1 MATKYHHGNLRQEV
15 LAAAADLIASRGVDA
30 LSMRDLARQAGVSHG
45 APAHH
50 FGERRGLLTALA
62 TDGFQRLA
70 TILEP
75 SVTAEHFDQTAVAYV
90 RFAATHPGHFDVMFR
105 SECLDLQDRDLR
117 AAQQR
122 TSQLLAVGVDL
133 IDDDRLVIDR
143 PDARH
148 AAWSLVH
155 GLAALWRYF

>member
-1 MATKYHHGNLRQEV
+1 IEFPQSRQWLVVNKPSLWLYSSQCLVICYAGAMATKYHHGNLRQEV

-30 LSMRDLARQAGVSHG
+30 LSMRDLARQAVVSHG

-50 FGERRGLLTALA
+50 FGDRRGLLTALA
-62 TDGFQRLA
+62 TDGFLRLA

-122 TSQLLAVGVDL
+122 
-133 IDDDRLVIDR
+133 
-143 PDARH
+143 
-148 AAWSLVH
+148 
-155 GLAALWRYF
+155 

>member
-1 MATKYHHGNLRQEV
+1 
-15 LAAAADLIASRGVDA
+15 SRGVDA

-50 FGERRGLLTALA
+50 FGDRRGLLTALA

-105 SECLDLQDRDLR
+105 DRKSTRLNSSHVSISYAVFCLKKKNRNR
-117 AAQQR
+117 R
-122 TSQLLAVGVDL
+122 HRGRGV
-133 IDDDRLVIDR
+133 
-143 PDARH
+143 
-148 AAWSLVH
+148 
-155 GLAALWRYF
+155 

>member
-1 MATKYHHGNLRQEV
+1 
-15 LAAAADLIASRGVDA
+15 
-30 LSMRDLARQAGVSHG
+30 
-45 APAHH
+45 
-50 FGERRGLLTALA
+50 
-62 TDGFQRLA
+62 GFQLLA
-70 TILEP
+70 TILVP
-75 SVTAEHFDQTAVAYV
+75 SLTAEHFDQTAVAYV

-122 TSQLLAVGVDL
+122 TSQLLAVGVGL

-148 AAWSLVH
+148 EAWSLVH
-155 GLAALWRYF
+155 GLAALWLKGVLEGNDLEGLTLAAAHQLFGPPLL